1 MKQKVGLAQC
11 LLQRPRLLVL
21 DEPMRGLD
29 PIAVREFREVLAA
42 LHKDGVTVLMSSHVL
57 PEVEQ
62 LATRVAILD
71 SGRLL
76 SVNDLD
82 ALIATRSLED
92 SLMATL
98 EQTRP

>member
-1 MKQKVGLAQC
+1 
-11 LLQRPRLLVL
+11 
-21 DEPMRGLD
+21 
-29 PIAVREFREVLAA
+29 
-42 LHKDGVTVLMSSHVL
+42 MSSHVL

-62 LATRVAILD
+62 LATRVAILG

>member
-1 MKQKVGLAQC
+1 MQVQGKVAIVTGGASGLGRATVEA
-11 LLQRPRLLVL
+11 LVQ
-21 DEPMRGLD
+21 GG
-29 PIAVREFREVLAA
+29 A
-42 LHKDGVTVLMSSHVL
+42 
-57 PEVEQ
+57 
-62 LATRVAILD
+62 RVAILD